1 MRPTG
6 IPSLGE
12 HPIGL
17 GSLKFSDTVRLFSNL
32 CPYLH
37 TPTDRRKLFE
47 TLVTNKEEAELLS
60 TDPGVGETTK
70 SIFYRLGD
78 GIPSLIEKA
87 AYDLSKEEFLQL
99 YKTA

>member
-1 MRPTG
+1 
-6 IPSLGE
+6 LG
-12 HPIGL
+12 P
-17 GSLKFSDTVRLFSNL
+17 LKFSDTVRLFSNL

-99 YKTA
+99 YKTS